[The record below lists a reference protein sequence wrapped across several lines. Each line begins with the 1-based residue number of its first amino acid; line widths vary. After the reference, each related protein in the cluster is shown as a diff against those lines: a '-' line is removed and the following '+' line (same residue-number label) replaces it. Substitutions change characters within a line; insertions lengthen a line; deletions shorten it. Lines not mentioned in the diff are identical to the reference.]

1 MLKIICSAVIH
12 RPSARDSLL
21 YTIEEHVP
29 FGSVS
34 LAKGCD
40 RRRSSTE
47 ETSFKRGLVH
57 RVNWANVPPTVL
69 CVAIH

>member
-47 ETSFKRGLVH
+47 LLRGDQLQTWTSSQSHLG
-57 RVNWANVPPTVL
+57 
-69 CVAIH
+69 